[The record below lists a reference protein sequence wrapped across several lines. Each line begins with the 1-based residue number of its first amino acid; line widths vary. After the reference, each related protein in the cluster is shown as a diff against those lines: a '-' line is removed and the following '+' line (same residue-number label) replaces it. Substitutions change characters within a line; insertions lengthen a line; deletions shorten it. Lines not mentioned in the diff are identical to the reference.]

1 MTLVEREDEWMKEII
16 IVEEAK
22 QILRIN
28 YNYGW
33 NFHNYFHTPRNTP
46 KLNDQGNFTE
56 KFLTLP

>member
-1 MTLVEREDEWMKEII
+1 MVDIMTLVEREDEWMKEII

-46 KLNDQGNFTE
+46 KLND
-56 KFLTLP
+56 

>member
-1 MTLVEREDEWMKEII
+1 MVDIIILVEREDEWMKFFI

-33 NFHNYFHTPRNTP
+33 NFQNYFHTPRNAP
-46 KLNDQGNFTE
+46 KLND
-56 KFLTLP
+56 